1 MLRRVTALGTPNA
14 TNPADPS
21 NPSNPS
27 NPSDPGAEL
36 LAGAL
41 QQLDHAAKA
50 IGLDPGMHKMLSAP
64 ERALI
69 VSVPVVRDNG
79 DLEVFTGYRV
89 QHSTGR
95 GPGKGG
101 IRFHPGVTLDEV
113 TGLAMLMTWKCA
125 VTDLPLGGAKGGVA
139 FDPRT
144 YTKRE
149 IERVTKRYTAAILPI
164 IGPEQDIPAPDV
176 NTDAQTM
183 AWIVDTFTMIT
194 GKHSPEVVTGKPV
207 DLGGSRG
214 RHEATGRGVA
224 FVTLE
229 LLRRMGRPIEGTR
242 VAVQGFGNVGSFA
255 ALALSQAGCRI
266 IGLSDITGGYADPK
280 GFDVAKAMAHVKDS
294 AHHTLDGLAGASRIT
309 NAELLAMDVDVLIP
323 AALEAQITA
332 ANAGEIRAG
341 IIVEGANG
349 PVTARADRML
359 ADRGVTIVPDILA
372 NAGGVVVSYFEWVQ
386 SRAQFYWELDEV
398 ERRLE
403 IYMRRAME
411 SVLTKAKTYD
421 STYREAAFIVAV
433 ERVAKAIA
441 QRGIFP

>member
-1 MLRRVTALGTPNA
+1 VSALKIPGTKA
-14 TNPADPS
+14 S
-21 NPSNPS
+21 E
-27 NPSDPGAEL
+27 EL

-41 QQLDHAAKA
+41 HQLDAAAKT
-50 IGLDPGMHKMLSAP
+50 IGLDPGMHRFLSTN

-69 VSVPVVRDNG
+69 VSVPVVMDDGR
-79 DLEVFTGYRV
+79 LEVFTGYRV

-101 IRFHPGVTLDEV
+101 IRFHPSVTLDEV
-113 TGLAMLMTWKCA
+113 SGLAMLMTWKCA

-139 FDPRT
+139 VDPRT
-144 YTKRE
+144 YSKRE
-149 IERVTKRYTAAILPI
+149 LERLTKRYTVAILPI

-183 AWIVDTFTMIT
+183 AWIVDTVTMMT

-229 LLRRMGRPIEGTR
+229 LLRRMGMRTEGTR

-255 ALALSQAGCRI
+255 ALALAEAGCTI
-266 IGLSDITGGYADPK
+266 VGISDVSGGYADPK
-280 GFDVAKAMAHVKDS
+280 GMDIANAIEHVKRS
-294 AHHTLDGLAGASRIT
+294 GHRTLEGLPGASPIS
-309 NAELLAMDVDVLIP
+309 NDELLAMDVDVLIP

-332 ANAGEIRAG
+332 DNASSIRAKV
-341 IIVEGANG
+341 IVEGANG
-349 PVTARADRML
+349 PVTAEADRML
-359 ADRGVTIVPDILA
+359 TGRGITIVPDILA

-411 SVLTKAKTYD
+411 SVLAKAKLYD
-421 STYREAAFIVAV
+421 STYREAAFILAV
-433 ERVAKAIA
+433 ERVARAIE

>member
-1 MLRRVTALGTPNA
+1 MAALKVS
-14 TNPADPS
+14 PAAS
-21 NPSNPS
+21 
-27 NPSDPGAEL
+27 PGDAL

-41 QQLDHAAKA
+41 QRFDGAAKA
-50 IGLDPGMHKMLSAP
+50 LSLDPGMCRLLRSN
-64 ERALI
+64 ERTLI
-69 VSVPVVRDNG
+69 VSVPVVMDDG
-79 DLEVFTGYRV
+79 SLEVFTGYRV

-101 IRFHPGVTLDEV
+101 IRFHPGVSLEEV
-113 TGLAMLMTWKCA
+113 SGLAMLMTWKCA
-125 VTDLPLGGAKGGVA
+125 VTDLPLGGAKGGVTI
-139 FDPRT
+139 DPRKYST
-144 YTKRE
+144 RE
-149 IERVTKRYTAAILPI
+149 VQRLTKRYTAAILPI

-183 AWIVDTFTMIT
+183 AWIVDTVTMMT

-229 LLRRMGRPIEGTR
+229 LLRRRGTPIAGTR

-255 ALALSQAGCRI
+255 ALALGQAGCRI
-266 IGLSDITGGYADPK
+266 VGISDVSGGYADPN
-280 GFDVAKAMAHVKDS
+280 GIDVARAMEHVRRNPQR
-294 AHHTLDGLAGASRIT
+294 TLEGLPGAAPIS
-309 NAELLAMDVDVLIP
+309 NAELLALDVDVLIP
-323 AALEAQITA
+323 AALEAQLTA
-332 ANAGEIRAG
+332 ENAGEVRATV
-341 IIVEGANG
+341 IVEGANG
-349 PVTARADRML
+349 PVTAEADRIL
-359 ADRGVTIVPDILA
+359 QDRGVTIVPDILA

-411 SVLTKAKTYD
+411 SVLAKAKAYD
-421 STYREAAFIVAV
+421 ASYREAAFIVAV
-433 ERVAKAIA
+433 ERVAKAIE

>member
-1 MLRRVTALGTPNA
+1 MSALKMPGPT
-14 TNPADPS
+14 
-21 NPSNPS
+21 
-27 NPSDPGAEL
+27 DPGAEL

-41 QQLDHAAKA
+41 QQLDAAAKA
-50 IGLDPGMHKMLSAP
+50 LGLDPGMHRFLRSN

-69 VSVPVVRDNG
+69 VSVPVVRDDG
-79 DLEVFTGYRV
+79 TLEVFTGYRV

-101 IRFHPGVTLDEV
+101 IRFHPSVTLEEV
-113 TGLAMLMTWKCA
+113 SGLAMLMTWKCA

-139 FDPRT
+139 IDPRA
-144 YTKRE
+144 YSKRE
-149 IERVTKRYTAAILPI
+149 LERLTKRYTVAILPI

-183 AWIVDTFTMIT
+183 AWIVDTVTMMT

-229 LLRRMGRPIEGTR
+229 LLRRMGKPVEGTR

-255 ALALSQAGCRI
+255 ALALSKAGCTI
-266 IGLSDITGGYADPK
+266 VGISDVTGGYADPK
-280 GFDVAKAMAHVKDS
+280 GIDIAKAMD
-294 AHHTLDGLAGASRIT
+294 HTRHNTQRTLEGLAGAMRIT
-309 NAELLAMDVDVLIP
+309 NAELLALDVDVLIP

-332 ANAGEIRAG
+332 ENASGIRAK

-349 PVTARADRML
+349 PVTAEADRSL
-359 ADRGVTIVPDILA
+359 TGRGVTIVPDILA

-411 SVLTKAKTYD
+411 SVFAKAKTYD
-421 STYREAAFIVAV
+421 ATYREAAFIVAV
-433 ERVAKAIA
+433 ERVAKAIE